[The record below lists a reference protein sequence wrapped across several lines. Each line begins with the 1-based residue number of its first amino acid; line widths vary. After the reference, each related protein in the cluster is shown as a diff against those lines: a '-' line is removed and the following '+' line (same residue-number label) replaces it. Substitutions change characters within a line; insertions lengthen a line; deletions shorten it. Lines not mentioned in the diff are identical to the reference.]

1 MVASDVFRG
10 SAQLVAFLRFI
21 VESVLQGKQDRI
33 KAYTIGVEVFRRNT
47 NFDPQIDPIVR
58 VEATRLRRT
67 IERYYGGPGADDP
80 IVIDL
85 LRGSYVPTIC
95 CREATGQS
103 AVRPPH
109 SFKRSNVRSWPAF
122 SSAIVLATMM
132 AAIVT
137 GYMLSQGSSR
147 PDLVVALHPGNG
159 MPNLIVEPLVTTGS
173 PGPRA
178 ISSTKLFE
186 KIHDVFSRFDDANI
200 ASQPL
205 RAGEPDYRFQG
216 SIEYHSDDAT
226 SIRFRLL
233 DLGEGNVVWAK
244 SFESSTLTNSY
255 ALSEDE
261 IAGELAGTLLWIYG
275 VISSHERI
283 KHLSTGTGDARYRC
297 LLEAFDAIRSYE
309 PDITNRALAC
319 LEHLTFVDPSFAEG
333 FSFLSIL
340 YNREYLFGSDT
351 RKIGLP
357 GPDRILQTARRAV
370 ELTPASAHAHIVLA
384 VVLFGRHEDI
394 AALAAADEALS
405 LNKYD
410 PLVVSEYGGRLIL
423 SGQIETGMN
432 MMLQATDDSVVRPL
446 WHHFYLFLGNYLLGK
461 MEAAASQANLIT
473 SNTYQLELIARALV
487 SARNGDHDK
496 ARQALERLVALRPAW
511 RDNLRGQ
518 LEKFISAPAIVDRL
532 ARDLVTA
539 GLPGKH

>member
-1 MVASDVFRG
+1 
-10 SAQLVAFLRFI
+10 
-21 VESVLQGKQDRI
+21 
-33 KAYTIGVEVFRRNT
+33 
-47 NFDPQIDPIVR
+47 
-58 VEATRLRRT
+58 
-67 IERYYGGPGADDP
+67 
-80 IVIDL
+80 
-85 LRGSYVPTIC
+85 
-95 CREATGQS
+95 
-103 AVRPPH
+103 
-109 SFKRSNVRSWPAF
+109 
-122 SSAIVLATMM
+122 
-132 AAIVT
+132 
-137 GYMLSQGSSR
+137 
-147 PDLVVALHPGNG
+147 
-159 MPNLIVEPLVTTGS
+159 
-173 PGPRA
+173 
-178 ISSTKLFE
+178 
-186 KIHDVFSRFDDANI
+186 
-200 ASQPL
+200 
-205 RAGEPDYRFQG
+205 
-216 SIEYHSDDAT
+216 
-226 SIRFRLL
+226 
-233 DLGEGNVVWAK
+233 VVWAK
-244 SFESSTLTNSY
+244 SFESSTSTSSY
-255 ALSEDE
+255 ALSEDK

-473 SNTYQLELIARALV
+473 SNTYQLGLIARALV